1 MSIRVIQRVLD
12 VVMVTCWFFWYMM
25 SRQQID
31 CDCGISKSSINKLN
45 PTFYPWTTKILVW
58 DDNGTLAQSCTGSLV
73 ASAYVITVASCLRYK
88 EEFAPSSKISVIVG
102 IGYKSDELERFTT
115 SKVSKVH
122 IHENV
127 TRNKFPF
134 ENNIALLEL
143 TFDIDISEYNPAC
156 LAFPGHQK
164 NKIIGK
170 TVEFLQMKINE
181 SKYHWKNVETIVTN
195 IKFPE
200 DEIVVFFEEEAGA
213 GDIGAPLMFNHM
225 EQNVIIGMLSSY
237 SLEDNRYKGFLRV
250 SNFHDW
256 IEMTINKQFRDDWT
270 LKYIRDPGYCSSG
283 KTANG
288 IKQRLPS
295 TTFGEELLKIM
306 NLDLIFNLWIIVNGL
321 GLMYYF
327 GVIKMWTVF
336 FFLG

>member
-1 MSIRVIQRVLD
+1 M
-12 VVMVTCWFFWYMM
+12 
-25 SRQQID
+25 
-31 CDCGISKSSINKLN
+31 
-45 PTFYPWTTKILVW
+45 
-58 DDNGTLAQSCTGSLV
+58 
-73 ASAYVITVASCLRYK
+73 ITVASCLKYK

-127 TRNKFPF
+127 TKTKFPF

-143 TFDIDISEYNPAC
+143 TYDIDISEYNPAC

-200 DEIVVFFEEEAGA
+200 DEIVVFFEEEAVA
-213 GDIGAPLMFNHM
+213 
-225 EQNVIIGMLSSY
+225 VICLIT
-237 SLEDNRYKGFLRV
+237 N
-250 SNFHDW
+250 N
-256 IEMTINKQFRDDWT
+256 NK
-270 LKYIRDPGYCSSG
+270 
-283 KTANG
+283 
-288 IKQRLPS
+288 
-295 TTFGEELLKIM
+295 
-306 NLDLIFNLWIIVNGL
+306 
-321 GLMYYF
+321 
-327 GVIKMWTVF
+327 
-336 FFLG
+336 